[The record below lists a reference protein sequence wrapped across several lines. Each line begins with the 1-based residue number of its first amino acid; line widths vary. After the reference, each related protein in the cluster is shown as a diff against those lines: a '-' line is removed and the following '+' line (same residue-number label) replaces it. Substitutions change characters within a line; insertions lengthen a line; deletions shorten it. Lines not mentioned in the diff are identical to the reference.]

1 MGFDLKQQAD
11 GTIALRVFVKPRSS
25 KSRVAGA
32 RDGTLDVAL
41 AAPPVDG
48 AANEE
53 LVRTLARV
61 IGVGRRS
68 VQIVAGERSRTKL
81 VVITGVTVEVLRARI
96 DAALRG

>member
-1 MGFDLKQQAD
+1 MSYELKQHAD
-11 GTIALRVFVKPRSS
+11 GSIGLRVFVKPRSS

-32 RDGTLDVAL
+32 HEGMVEVAL

-48 AANEE
+48 AANDE

-61 IGVGRRS
+61 IGVGRSS

-81 VVITGVTVEVLRARI
+81 LAITGVTVDVLRARL
-96 DAALRG
+96 DAALQD